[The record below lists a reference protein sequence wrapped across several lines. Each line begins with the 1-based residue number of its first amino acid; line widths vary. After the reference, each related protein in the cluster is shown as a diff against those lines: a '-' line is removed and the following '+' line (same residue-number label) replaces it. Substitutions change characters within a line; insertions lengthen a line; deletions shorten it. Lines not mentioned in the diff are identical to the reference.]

1 MNKKIE
7 RLCRRSGFIAILI
20 NILFLLAAIVFSDMK
35 YETSD
40 DFVVDSILSG
50 AYGLDYD
57 PHLLFSN
64 ILLGYGLKLLYVAIH
79 KVSWYFVMHI
89 VLCFFFIDSGDIYYY
104 PVS

>member
-1 MNKKIE
+1 MKEKIQS
-7 RLCRRSGFIAILI
+7 LCKYSWPVALLI
-20 NILFLLAAIVFSDMK
+20 NLSFLTMVFIFLDMK

-64 ILLGYGLKLLYVAIH
+64 IILGYGLKILYVALPT
-79 KVSWYFVMHI
+79 VSWYFVMHI
-89 VLCFFFIDSGDIYYY
+89 VLCFFH
-104 PVS
+104 